1 MGFYDGATAELLMQ
15 FTGLITSQPPSS
27 AKQAVVTWSC
37 LGRSE
42 AIKDIQGRTTI
53 YEDTT
58 LTDWVEI
65 LAGEAGIAAADQNFD
80 IDDAELQW
88 IWLDDE
94 YVWMKLQEAAEA
106 AGGMIYFDHSGVL
119 RFEGMQHWVDG
130 SDHMSSQY
138 SYTTAKFEDLQPG
151 YSYNDG
157 YSSAVVEYI
166 RRSESYT
173 ETVWEDDE
181 PELIPP
187 GESIKRTARLQYPC
201 TTVLDPEEEKDYSCI
216 TTSGVPKNDDA
227 TVTMT
232 AYAAQAEIEVA
243 NGNSTY
249 AIIATGLRLR
259 GRPLVGGQNAE
270 VKMVTAAGFISDTK
284 EFRVSGNQCIQ
295 SHMQAERLATFYR
308 DRLERVP
315 CVFTIPSS
323 PAKPWLELGDRVT
336 VVCSDE
342 GINHEAYVV
351 GLTFNFEEGAFL
363 MSLRC
368 LEADYL
374 YPVSTW
380 FNWGDNLEELPD
392 ISPTTDDDTMSLGHA
407 NREKIAAQFT
417 AGSTFVCRAV
427 SLYLHRVGT
436 PGGKI
441 RVVIY
446 DDSSGVPGS
455 AITDG
460 VSRWIDTEDVGEA
473 SAVFAAH
480 WIPFA
485 MVDEPTLSNGVI
497 YHVVLESDSDYTFD
511 DGVDEIVWRAD
522 AVASG
527 GNAEVYNGATWSN
540 DGTFELPR
548 MEYALPLFY

>member
-1 MGFYDGATAELLMQ
+1 MAQSTAGTNLTTNAEVKGARPCLKVEVAWGKKWSDAISGGDWVDETEYVTLPVTVERSLTDPDSGFTMVGQTISASATVTMDNSKANHRFSPFNSSSPIYSSIRDGQIRNTPIRISMGFYDGATAELLMQ

-342 GINHEAYVV
+342 GINHEA
-351 GLTFNFEEGAFL
+351 
-363 MSLRC
+363 
-368 LEADYL
+368 
-374 YPVSTW
+374 
-380 FNWGDNLEELPD
+380 
-392 ISPTTDDDTMSLGHA
+392 
-407 NREKIAAQFT
+407 
-417 AGSTFVCRAV
+417 
-427 SLYLHRVGT
+427 
-436 PGGKI
+436 
-441 RVVIY
+441 
-446 DDSSGVPGS
+446 
-455 AITDG
+455 
-460 VSRWIDTEDVGEA
+460 
-473 SAVFAAH
+473 
-480 WIPFA
+480 
-485 MVDEPTLSNGVI
+485 
-497 YHVVLESDSDYTFD
+497 
-511 DGVDEIVWRAD
+511 
-522 AVASG
+522 
-527 GNAEVYNGATWSN
+527 
-540 DGTFELPR
+540 
-548 MEYALPLFY
+548 